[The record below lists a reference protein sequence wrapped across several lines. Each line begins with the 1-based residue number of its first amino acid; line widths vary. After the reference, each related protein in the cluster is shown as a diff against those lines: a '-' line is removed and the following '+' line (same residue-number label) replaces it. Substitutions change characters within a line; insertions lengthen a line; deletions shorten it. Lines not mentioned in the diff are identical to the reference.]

1 MISNPYP
8 TFPVFPAIMAPQR
21 TPMSRTSLTARQQRF
36 TEEYLIDLNA
46 TQAARR
52 AGYSARTAADI
63 GRQLLRKAPVAERI
77 QAAMAQRSVRARVTQ
92 DRVLQEVA
100 RLAFLDIRKAFNVD
114 GTLKPLHEMD
124 DDTAAALAGLDA
136 VELSQDGAPVGS
148 LKKLKLADKKGALE
162 LLMRH
167 MGMFNDRLK
176 VAGEAENPLTLLLK
190 QIQGTAL
197 PVVANPPDDDDD
209 D

>member
-1 MISNPYP
+1 M
-8 TFPVFPAIMAPQR
+8 T
-21 TPMSRTSLTARQQRF
+21 RTSLTPKQQRF
-36 TEEYLIDLNA
+36 SAEYLVDLNA

-52 AGYSARTAADI
+52 AGYSPKTSADI

-77 QAAMAQRSVRARVTQ
+77 QAAMAERSARTNVTQ

-100 RLAFLDIRKAFNVD
+100 RLAFLDIRKAFNLN

-136 VELSQDGAPVGS
+136 IELSEDGSPVGS
-148 LKKLKLADKKGALE
+148 IKKLKLADKKGALE

-167 MGMFNDRLK
+167 MGMLNDKMRMQ
-176 VAGEAENPLTLLLK
+176 GDAENPLTLLIK
-190 QIQGTAL
+190 EIQGNAM
-197 PVVANPPDDDDD
+197 PVVPNPPKDDDDYG
-209 D
+209 

>member
-1 MISNPYP
+1 
-8 TFPVFPAIMAPQR
+8 
-21 TPMSRTSLTARQQRF
+21 MSRTSLTARQQRF